1 MTDPPTGNGN
11 GFKPPPVPPT
21 VHLMATA
28 ALVMVAIVTV
38 ATTCYAAVAR
48 SSQVAMT
55 LLGTLATGS
64 MGALIVLAGGRGKA
78 D

>member
-1 MTDPPTGNGN
+1 MTGANGNGN
-11 GFKPPPVPPT
+11 GNGERPEPT
-21 VHLMATA
+21 THLLATA
-28 ALVMVAIVTV
+28 SLVMIAIITV

-64 MGALIVLAGGRGKA
+64 MGALIVLAGGRSDKRE
-78 D
+78 